1 MKNQKKNSE
10 KKNLKTFEVL
20 IIEVSS
26 RIVKIEAENS
36 DEALNQVID
45 LYDNQEIILDYT
57 DFDDVEFR
65 VLNKNIS

>member
-10 KKNLKTFEVL
+10 KKNLETFEVL

-65 VLNKNIS
+65 IL